1 MLGLAA
7 LYSDFNVISVA
18 HQSKKQAY
26 QVNVQE
32 SQWKLTNETLDALSK

>member
-1 MLGLAA
+1 MFGLAA

-26 QVNVQE
+26 QVKCPRKPMEAYQRNPRC
-32 SQWKLTNETLDALSK
+32 NI

>member
-1 MLGLAA
+1 MFGLAA

-26 QVNVQE
+26 QV
-32 SQWKLTNETLDALSK
+32 KCPRKPTNETLDALSK